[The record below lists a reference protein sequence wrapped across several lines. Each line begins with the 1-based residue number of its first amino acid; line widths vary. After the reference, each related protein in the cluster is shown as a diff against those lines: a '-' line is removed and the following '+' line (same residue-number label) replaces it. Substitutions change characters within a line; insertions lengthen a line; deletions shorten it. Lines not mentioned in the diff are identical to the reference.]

1 MRSVIERTKGIEL
14 ITQAKAMAETASVK
28 NNPANKQKYLLKSIN
43 AITAFMDS
51 KPYTERWDHG
61 TILANTARSILSGL
75 EDGVEIPQEDIDSYQ
90 QLLDDFEGEYADH
103 LDIVSRE
110 SDAARQAKE
119 DDLAKRR
126 AINEQLRVTTPG
138 LGLKALAIVSL
149 DMLNTDNIEMEDN
162 CDTLTEGKN
171 RTTSNLQGE
180 EYRKL
185 SSQLSVMD
193 TYLDKTKQLL
203 PKDYTE
209 RFVVLRQPVLVT
221 GAVRYQPSAKAKRYV
236 AREGIELDG
245 YWVLKNQLV
254 LGISKNIGK
263 VAKNEEFRK
272 SVEERLRD
280 IYQADLEKKLSKARN
295 ESQRL
300 RLAQEMEQ
308 RLAEDLEDELQN
320 LARPINTDILVKAIG
335 KQLGFQ
341 VIMMDGS
348 SQVKGS
354 PFTYYWLVSA
364 ELNENVLHGL
374 YSNISNWA
382 LPY

>member
-28 NNPANKQKYLLKSIN
+28 NNPINKQKYLLKSIN
-43 AITAFMDS
+43 AITAFMED
-51 KPYTERWDHG
+51 KPYTKRWDQG
-61 TILANTARSILSGL
+61 AILINTARSILSGL

-90 QLLDDFEGEYADH
+90 QLLDDFEEEYNDH
-103 LDIVSRE
+103 LEIVSQE
-110 SDAARQAKE
+110 SESSRQAKE

-149 DMLNTDNIEMEDN
+149 DMLNTDNVELDDSYESPTDGRA
-162 CDTLTEGKN
+162 TA
-171 RTTSNLQGE
+171 NLQGD

-193 TYLDKTKQLL
+193 AYLDKTKQLL
-203 PKDYTE
+203 PTSYSE
-209 RFVVLRQPVLVT
+209 RFVVLRQPVLIT
-221 GAVRYQPSAKAKRYV
+221 GDVRYQPSAKAKRYI

-254 LGISKNIGK
+254 LGISKNVGK
-263 VAKNEEFRK
+263 VVKNPEFRS

-300 RLAQEMEQ
+300 RMTQEMEE

-364 ELNENVLHGL
+364 DLNENVLHGL
-374 YSNISNWA
+374 YSSISNWA
-382 LPY
+382 LPYK